1 MPSSEGILRFRS
13 ADAAEVAE
21 TWKRFAP
28 SSRLLQVDPAQCRLD
43 WFSAAAPGISLI
55 RYRMSA
61 DVQSSVAPEDQLF
74 SCKVTTDQ
82 GGSESARGALDPAL
96 PWASNGA
103 PVHARWDD
111 SALVHAI
118 VFDLQRAEQLARR
131 LSGDDTLVVR
141 VKAPEAVSRS
151 AAEQWD
157 RLFGYLASCVV
168 SDADALDESTLLGA
182 GLQRHALWTVLSTF
196 PTTLTDTTRRSA
208 QTTAAPRTVK
218 RALSFID
225 AHAHEAITI
234 DDVARAAHIST
245 RGLQYAFRRSL
256 SFTPSEYLRRA
267 RLAGAHDELLYAA
280 PNDSVTGIAR
290 RWGFANAARFVSY
303 YRQEYGEH
311 PREAL
316 RRNV

>member
-1 MPSSEGILRFRS
+1 MPSNEAVLRFRS
-13 ADAAEVAE
+13 TDAAEVAE
-21 TWKRFAP
+21 TWKQFAP
-28 SSRLLQVDPAQCRLD
+28 SSRLLQVDPGRCRLD
-43 WFSAAAPGISLI
+43 WFSAAAPGFSLV

-61 DVQSSVAPEDQLF
+61 DVQSSISPDDQLF
-74 SCKVTTDQ
+74 TCKVTTEQ
-82 GGSESARGALDPAL
+82 GGSESARGALDPSL

-103 PVHARWDD
+103 PVHARWAD

-118 VFDLQRAEQLARR
+118 VFDLRGAEQLARQM
-131 LSGDDTLVVR
+131 SGDDALTVR

-157 RLFGYLASCVV
+157 RLFGYLASCAV

-196 PTTLTDTTRRSA
+196 PTSLLDATRRSA
-208 QTTAAPRTVK
+208 QTAAAPKTVR

-225 AHAHEAITI
+225 AHAHQPITI

-280 PNDSVTGIAR
+280 PNDSVAGIAK
-290 RWGFANAARFVSY
+290 RWGFANTARFAAY
-303 YRQEYGEH
+303 YRREHGEH
-311 PREAL
+311 PRETL
-316 RRNV
+316 RRNA